1 MLRKASGDGSYL
13 SARKDPGQMDD
24 LTFRLAHYLWRGG
37 PQLATSGWLTKK
49 QIVHSL
55 QAVLPGEANEPKL
68 FELGVKGDVAAVAKG
83 RTKEQLGEAVGQ
95 WIERMASSEREDL
108 LRRTRVTVSAVA
120 PVELPP
126 QTLAA
131 GNVER
136 TERFEQEPFEVKLR
150 AAVSYRELRDV
161 DMQLA
166 NPFKPNDPA
175 ADDGT
180 CMHMLT
186 LRLAIR
192 ELDACIMFKTRTL
205 CVAVMLFDSL

>member
-13 SARKDPGQMDD
+13 SARTDPGQMDD
-24 LTFRLAHYLWRGG
+24 LTRRLAHYLWRGG
-37 PQLATSGWLTKK
+37 PQLATSGMYTKK

-55 QAVLPGEANEPKL
+55 QVVLSGEESEPKL
-68 FELGVKGDVAAVAKG
+68 LELGVKGDVAAVARG

-95 WIERMASSEREDL
+95 WIENMASSEREDL
-108 LRRTRVTVSAVA
+108 LRRTRVAVSVVA

-131 GNVER
+131 GKVEVA
-136 TERFEQEPFEVKLR
+136 ERSEPFEVKLR

-166 NPFKPNDPA
+166 NPLEPNDPA
-175 ADDGT
+175 ADDGR
-180 CMHMLT
+180 CMHMLQRC
-186 LRLAIR
+186 LVFRGS
-192 ELDACIMFKTRTL
+192 DARIMLKTRTL